1 MLGDNISIIMNKQ
14 SKAVERLIASNKKAF
29 HDYLIEDK
37 YEAGLVLQGWEVKSL
52 RAGRI
57 QLKESYVILK
67 HGEAWLIGAHI
78 SPLITASTH
87 VNPDPVRTRKLLLHE
102 RELSKL
108 HRAKEREGY
117 TIVALD
123 LHWYHNRVKVEI
135 ALAKGKKTHDKRAAS
150 KERDWQREK
159 QRLLSHSR

>member
-1 MLGDNISIIMNKQ
+1 MNKQ

-37 YEAGLVLQGWEVKSL
+37 YEAGMVLQGWEVKSL
-52 RAGRI
+52 RAGRV

-67 HGEAWLIGAHI
+67 RGEAWLIGAHI
-78 SPLITASTH
+78 SPLISASTH

-123 LHWYHNRVKVEI
+123 LHWHHNRIKAEI
-135 ALAKGKKTHDKRAAS
+135 ALAKGKQTHDKRAAT
-150 KERDWQREK
+150 KDRDWQREK
-159 QRLLSHSR
+159 QRLLRHSSK